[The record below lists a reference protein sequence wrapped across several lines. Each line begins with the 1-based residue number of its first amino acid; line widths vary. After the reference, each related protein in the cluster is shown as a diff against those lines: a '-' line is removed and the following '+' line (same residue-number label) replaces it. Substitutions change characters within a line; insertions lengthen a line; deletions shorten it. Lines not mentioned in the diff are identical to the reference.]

1 MNDLNS
7 FLVRISNWVSLIAKV
22 LIGVSLIMFAVTTL
36 TADLYIGYDFYLASG
51 LTSIVAL
58 GLEGFPQLLANFL
71 NFFFVTKGRGIE
83 QLSLTARQW
92 SLFVLT
98 ASVSLADAFKDAYH
112 VNNILTNRDPVVVF
126 LAVGTTFVAS
136 MFGEALLLFLPAM
149 IVELLQSIDEEI
161 AHDLHGESEHPG

>member
-7 FLVRISNWVSLIAKV
+7 FLVKISNWVALIAKV
-22 LIGVSLIMFAVTTL
+22 LIGVSLILFAITTL
-36 TADLYIGYDFYLASG
+36 TADLYIGYSFYLTAG
-51 LTSIVAL
+51 LSSIVAF

-71 NFFFVTKGRGIE
+71 NFFFVTRGRGIQ
-83 QLSLTARQW
+83 QLSLSGRQW
-92 SLFVLT
+92 ALFGLT
-98 ASVSLADAFKDAYH
+98 ASVSLADAFKDSYH
-112 VNNILTNRDPVVVF
+112 VNNILTNRDPVVVV

-161 AHDLHGESEHPG
+161 VEVT